1 MSPTTSKTLILQ
13 NPPTTDT
20 DLSLG
25 GANSTFKLESQS
37 IPELNEGQ
45 YLVKTIYLSNDPAQR
60 GWMQKDSDASR
71 SYIPPVRQG
80 DIMNAVAVGQVVS
93 SKSANYAVGDLVLG
107 LLKWREYSVQDEK
120 PAAGR
125 PLNKINA
132 IPGFSPSIFLGA
144 FGSSGL
150 TAFFGLTDILKL
162 QKGQSIVVS
171 GAAGAV
177 GNIVVQYAKHV
188 IGAGK
193 VVAISGSDDKVEWLK
208 KLGADISLNYKHPE
222 FKKQLND
229 ATEGYV
235 DTYFDN
241 VGGEILDQML
251 TRVRAH
257 GRIAACGAISV
268 YNSLDSTHLA
278 NYSQIIT
285 NRLVLQGFIVIDY
298 LPRYS
303 EGIAALSAA
312 LKAGKLDV
320 KDAETLV
327 KAEFEKVPETWGLL
341 FKGGNTGK
349 LITQVAEL
357 A

>member
-1 MSPTTSKTLILQ
+1 
-13 NPPTTDT
+13 
-20 DLSLG
+20 
-25 GANSTFKLESQS
+25 
-37 IPELNEGQ
+37 
-45 YLVKTIYLSNDPAQR
+45 
-60 GWMQKDSDASR
+60 
-71 SYIPPVRQG
+71 
-80 DIMNAVAVGQVVS
+80 
-93 SKSANYAVGDLVLG
+93 
-107 LLKWREYSVQDEK
+107 
-120 PAAGR
+120 
-125 PLNKINA
+125 
-132 IPGFSPSIFLGA
+132 
-144 FGSSGL
+144 
-150 TAFFGLTDILKL
+150 
-162 QKGQSIVVS
+162 
-171 GAAGAV
+171 
-177 GNIVVQYAKHV
+177 
-188 IGAGK
+188 
-193 VVAISGSDDKVEWLK
+193 
-208 KLGADISLNYKHPE
+208 
-222 FKKQLND
+222 
-229 ATEGYV
+229 
-235 DTYFDN
+235 
-241 VGGEILDQML
+241 ML

-257 GRIAACGAISV
+257 GRIAACGAISGTPFPPHLPPPKLTHSIHLTV